1 MIKGVLEIDPY
12 SKYTDKQEPELL
24 YGFNVD
30 KLNVIFRYNAK
41 NMKVVVED
49 VQYSEKYIKLRNK
62 N

>member
-1 MIKGVLEIDPY
+1 MIKAVLEIDPY
-12 SKYTDKQEPELL
+12 SKYTHKQEGELL